1 MELNKNIAI
10 SESGFIFNPLTGDS
24 FSTNQVGQEI
34 LHLLKEE
41 KSGSEIVK
49 ALRKKYQVE
58 ASVAE
63 KDLYD
68 FILMLRSYQ
77 LVKDHE
83 EA

>member
-34 LHLLKEE
+34 LYLLKEE
-41 KSGSEIVK
+41 KSGNEIVK
-49 ALRKKYQVE
+49 FLRKRYQVE
-58 ASVAE
+58 TSVAE

-68 FILMLRSYQ
+68 FILMLRNYQ